1 MAKASISGPVRR
13 SAETPACSGRERRIH
28 GETTIAHLAKI
39 VNSGCESGPLA
50 GPDGSRRL
58 GNALAR
64 GSQSPTLSSL
74 PRCVHDR
81 NSSGPAFAPPPSAFH
96 LLEKLLSSP
105 RRDEQAGY
113 GDRGSTHS
121 DSQIP
126 VARSAIRPRPAVN
139 NWRGRAPRE
148 HQIHT
153 NWNPGRLAAW
163 RGTCDLDTQSKRD
176 LAFPPCAGACAV
188 GVSLFVPADG

>member
-1 MAKASISGPVRR
+1 MAKACISGPVRR

-81 NSSGPAFAPPPSAFH
+81 NSSGPAFAPPPSAFR

-126 VARSAIRPRPAVN
+126 VASSAIRPRPAVN
-139 NWRGRAPRE
+139 NWRGTSAPRTPDTHE
-148 HQIHT
+148 LESRAACSLARNLRPRYPVQA
-153 NWNPGRLAAW
+153 RLGISAL
-163 RGTCDLDTQSKRD
+163 RRRLRS
-176 LAFPPCAGACAV
+176 
-188 GVSLFVPADG
+188 GVSFFVPADG